1 MPELLDLQ
9 TRMEV
14 CVDGDERLARVELR
28 RQIGR
33 LEAELGS
40 LLADAF
46 PRVEIDAGVGALAKE
61 PRVLGLGD
69 LEVIRDSLATRIGEA
84 RLQLRE
90 RSELETRNRE
100 LLERMLGAP
109 AEHKWLRISRADV
122 GEPGCGTWHSRPRLG
137 PLGMLM
143 GWWRVK
149 VSSGCPLS
157 GRLAAVE
164 REAQGDQE
172 SATG

>member
-1 MPELLDLQ
+1 MPELLERQ
-9 TRMEV
+9 TRATPRI
-14 CVDGDERLARVELR
+14 DGDERLARAELR

-40 LLADAF
+40 LVAEAF
-46 PRVEIDAGVGALAKE
+46 PRVKVESGVAAVSTA

-69 LEVIRDSLATRIGEA
+69 LEAVRDSLATRIGEA
-84 RLQLRE
+84 RLRLRE
-90 RSELETRNRE
+90 RAALETGNRE
-100 LLERMLGAP
+100 LLERMLAAP
-109 AEHKWLRISRADV
+109 AKHRWLRISRADV
-122 GEPGCGTWHSRPRLG
+122 GEPGCGHWHSRPRLG

-149 VSSGCPLS
+149 VSSGCPLA

-164 REAQGDQE
+164 R
-172 SATG
+172 